1 MRLICVRHGATP
13 LSQQKRLCGWTDV
26 ALSALGREQATRT
39 AQELRGGGYRFTKVY
54 ASPLLR
60 CQETARLLAPGRE
73 IIPLAE
79 MKESFYGAFEGMDH
93 AQAQRADPEGY
104 RRWMEH
110 WRTVGPPGGESYA
123 QVLARV
129 RRGLGQIME
138 TAGPT
143 ETVLLVSHAGALS
156 ALYALLSGQD
166 EPVCHLRPA
175 GWYVAG
181 F

>member
-79 MKESFYGAFEGMDH
+79 MKESFYGAFEGMEH

-110 WRTVGPPGGESYA
+110 WRTVGPVSYTHLCNLRLCYGA
-123 QVLARV
+123 VGHFRT
-129 RRGLGQIME
+129 GCKI
-138 TAGPT
+138 
-143 ETVLLVSHAGALS
+143 TVLRREHE
-156 ALYALLSGQD
+156 Y
-166 EPVCHLRPA
+166 
-175 GWYVAG
+175 
-181 F
+181 

>member
-26 ALSALGREQATRT
+26 ALSALGREQVAHT
-39 AQELRGGGYRFTKVY
+39 AQELHRGGYRFTKVY

-60 CQETARLLAPGRE
+60 CQETARLLAPEME
-73 IIPLAE
+73 IISLEAL
-79 MKESFYGAFEGMDH
+79 KETFYGTYEGLNH
-93 AQAQRADPEGY
+93 EEAQRADPEGY

-129 RRGLGQIME
+129 RRGLDQIME
-138 TAGPT
+138 TAGQT

-156 ALYALLSGQD
+156 ALYTLLSGWE
-166 EPVCHLRPA
+166 EPVCHLRLA
-175 GWYVAG
+175 GWFAAS